1 MEEELFQPLVQL
13 THHQDKIQ
21 YLKQLPQ
28 QAEALVLAIKHH
40 HLINLEDKVALEAVA
55 PQVQVFQEDR
65 ETYHLQVHHK
75 ELTVE
80 MDLAAEDFTQLRAAV
95 AAAQEHPA
103 EMPNKFIT
111 HLSAEL
117 VETEQQIQ
125 LQEHRSREV
134 AVGAAE
140 AARQDHPEDNQDQV
154 AVAEVDILLR
164 LQEQQEQMA
173 RAEEPERLTQ
183 ELHQQVDLER

>member
-1 MEEELFQPLVQL
+1 MEEELFQHQIHLPDQ
-13 THHQDKIQ
+13 QDKIQ

-28 QAEALVLAIKHH
+28 QAEAMAA
-40 HLINLEDKVALEAVA
+40 HLDQHLTLEDKAAQEAA
-55 PQVQVFQEDR
+55 EPTAQEFQADK

-80 MDLAAEDFTQLRAAV
+80 MDLAAEDFTHLRAAV
-95 AAAQEHPA
+95 AAAQQQRV

-125 LQEHRSREV
+125 LQEHQSREV
-134 AVGAAE
+134 AAVAAE
-140 AARQDHPEDNQDQV
+140 VAQRDQLEDNQGQEV
-154 AVAEVDILLR
+154 VAEVDILLR
-164 LQEQQEQMA
+164 LEAQQAQMDKVVE
-173 RAEEPERLTQ
+173 AELLTQ
-183 ELHQQVDLER
+183 DLL